1 MKREQW
7 LIWIAAAIVLTFVLA
22 AIGYLA
28 GTKTAIFSGPSDA
41 DAASR
46 YQRGV
51 NTFNAGK
58 ALAQARGWP
67 FNWRPVELA
76 GVGHDAKKMFAAPQA
91 SAALSP

>member
-7 LIWIAAAIVLTFVLA
+7 TDLDRCRHRFDFRHGGDRLPRWYKNCQFQR
-22 AIGYLA
+22 
-28 GTKTAIFSGPSDA
+28 PSDA

>member
-1 MKREQW
+1 M
-7 LIWIAAAIVLTFVLA
+7 
-22 AIGYLA
+22 
-28 GTKTAIFSGPSDA
+28 
-41 DAASR
+41 
-46 YQRGV
+46 

-76 GVGHDAKKMFAAPQA
+76 GVGHDAKKMFSAPQA